1 MEVSSRKTVIHI
13 KAGAGEMVIFRE
25 LLQYSFLI
33 LDAVGIALYPI
44 VLAETAVKSGFLD
57 LV

>member
-1 MEVSSRKTVIHI
+1 
-13 KAGAGEMVIFRE
+13 MVIFRE
-25 LLQYSFLI
+25 LLQNSFLI

>member
-25 LLQYSFLI
+25 FLQNGFLI
-33 LDAVGIALYPI
+33 LDRVEIALYPI
-44 VLAETAVKSGFLD
+44 VLAETAVKSGFPD